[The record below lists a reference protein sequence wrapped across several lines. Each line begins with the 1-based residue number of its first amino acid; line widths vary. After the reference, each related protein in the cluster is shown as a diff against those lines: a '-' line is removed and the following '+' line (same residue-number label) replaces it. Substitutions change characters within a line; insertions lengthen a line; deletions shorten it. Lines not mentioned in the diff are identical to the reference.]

1 MWKTLKPYVLI
12 ASAGLNVAFV
22 AIWFVHAAALRDAG
36 PAAPDRQGVWC
47 PLHRELG
54 VTAEQWAEIE
64 PRLVAFQES
73 VGQLMERAD
82 AKRLEVI
89 DLLAAP
95 SPDLDAVR
103 ARQDDILATKR
114 AIQAKVVEHL
124 LAEKE
129 TLGPDQQARLFEMLR
144 RRAGCAGRHPPM
156 SGRGRLDGEPRT
168 LNVEPGAS
176 PRGHER

>member
-12 ASAGLNVAFV
+12 ASAALNVAFV
-22 AIWFVHAAALRDAG
+22 AIWLVHAAAPRG
-36 PAAPDRQGVWC
+36 TAPGASDRQGVWC
-47 PLHRELG
+47 PLHRELN

-64 PRLVAFQES
+64 PRLIAFQES
-73 VGQLMERAD
+73 VGRLCERLD
-82 AKRLEVI
+82 AMRLEVI

-95 SPDLDAVR
+95 SPDLDAIR
-103 ARQDDILATKR
+103 ARHDDVLATKR
-114 AIQAKVVEHL
+114 AIQAKVVDHL

-156 SGRGRLDGEPRT
+156 SGRGRLDGEPQR
-168 LNVEPGAS
+168 LNIEPGAS
-176 PRGHER
+176 HRGHER